1 MDRPEAIL
9 MASPS
14 PLTLK
19 AYRLLTAAAVPAADL
34 LLNRRLK
41 RGKESAERLPERRGQ
56 STIPRPDGPLV
67 WLHGASVGELTAI
80 LPLIERIHARDIAV
94 LVTTGTVTAAE
105 LARRRLP
112 PGVIH
117 QFVPIDM
124 PQFVARFL
132 DHWRPSLALFVESDL
147 WPNLI
152 MASAARNI
160 PLILVNGRVSE
171 RSFRRWRSAPRT
183 IGAMLSRFDLCL
195 AQSAEDAARYAG
207 LGAPRYVTT
216 GNLKLDVPAPPAD
229 TERLWALRAAV
240 GTRPVIAATSTHPG
254 EETALV
260 DVHRRLK
267 HSFPGLLTVLAPRHP
282 ERGPGVAEIARVA
295 GLQFAL
301 RSNGA
306 LPNAETDI
314 YVADT
319 LGELGLVY
327 RIAPIV
333 FIGGSLV
340 GHGGQNPI
348 EAAKLGAAILHG
360 PHVWNFAEIYA
371 ALDAA
376 GGAELVT
383 DAGKLTVRIGAW
395 LKDTPARTKVAQT
408 GLKAMDTL
416 AGALERTMS
425 ALDPYLMQF
434 RLEQRN
440 GQDHKQGKAGDA

>member
-1 MDRPEAIL
+1 MTL
-9 MASPS
+9 VASS
-14 PLTLK
+14 TPLTLK
-19 AYRLLTAAAVPAADL
+19 AYRLLTAMAVPAANL
-34 LLNRRLK
+34 MLKRRLK
-41 RGKESAERLPERRGQ
+41 RGKEHPERMPERRGQ
-56 STIPRPDGPLV
+56 SQIARPDGPLV
-67 WLHGASVGELTAI
+67 WLHTASVGELMAI
-80 LPLIERIHARDIAV
+80 LPLIDRIRSRDITV
-94 LVTTGTVTAAE
+94 LVTTGTVTGAE
-105 LARRRLP
+105 LAKQRLP
-112 PGVIH
+112 AGAIH
-117 QFVPIDM
+117 QFVPVDL
-124 PQFVARFL
+124 PQFVKRFL
-132 DHWRPSLALFVESDL
+132 DHWQPNLALFVESDL

-152 MASAARNI
+152 MMSAARSI
-160 PLILVNGRVSE
+160 PLILINGRVSE

-207 LGAPRYVTT
+207 LGAPRYLTT

-229 TERLWALRAAV
+229 TERLWALQAAV
-240 GTRPVIAATSTHPG
+240 GARPVIAATSTHPG
-254 EETALV
+254 EETVLV

-295 GLQFAL
+295 GLRFAL

-306 LPNAETDI
+306 LPDPETDI
-314 YVADT
+314 YIADT

-383 DAGKLTVRIGAW
+383 DIGKLTVRIGAW
-395 LKDTPARTKVAQT
+395 LKDPGARNKVAQT

-416 AGALERTMS
+416 AGALERTVA
-425 ALDPYLMQF
+425 ALNPYLMQF
-434 RLEQRN
+434 HLEQRKELE
-440 GQDHKQGKAGDA
+440 DAKDDAKQGKEGHA